1 MEEILASIRRIISED
16 GEPATKTEQPATVAV
31 AAPPSAPSPPPPMM
45 DEEEPEED
53 VLELTQVAD
62 LPGRRAEPEDDP
74 WGAEEPAFPE
84 PPAEM
89 DEPPSPPPPPRRAP
103 PPPPMPD
110 FDDVTEMPPPR
121 PRKPGFDEAGLI
133 SRRTAENAS
142 QHFTHLARE
151 LGDDLSIGPMPVGVR
166 TVEEVVRELLKPL
179 LKEWLD
185 ENLPTVVERLVQQE
199 IDRMIRRSQKF

>member
-1 MEEILASIRRIISED
+1 MAMEED
-16 GEPATKTEQPATVAV
+16 
-31 AAPPSAPSPPPPMM
+31 
-45 DEEEPEED
+45 EPED
-53 VLELTQVAD
+53 DILELTQVAD
-62 LPGRRAEPEDDP
+62 TPRPMAMEEEDDP

-89 DEPPSPPPPPRRAP
+89 DEPPPPPPPRRPP

-121 PRKPGFDEAGLI
+121 PRQQRMPEFDEAGLI
-133 SRRTAENAS
+133 SRRTAQDAS

-151 LGDDLSIGPMPVGVR
+151 LGDDLSIGPMPVGIR

>member
-1 MEEILASIRRIISED
+1 MAMEE
-16 GEPATKTEQPATVAV
+16 
-31 AAPPSAPSPPPPMM
+31 
-45 DEEEPEED
+45 EEEEED

-62 LPGRRAEPEDDP
+62 SRPMPIEDEPEEDP
-74 WGAEEPAFPE
+74 WGEEPAFPE
-84 PPAEM
+84 PPADM
-89 DEPPSPPPPPRRAP
+89 DEPPPPPPPPRRP
-103 PPPPMPD
+103 SPPPPMQD
-110 FDDVTEMPPPR
+110 FDDDLTEMPPPR
-121 PRKPGFDEAGLI
+121 PRAARKPEFDAGLI
-133 SRRTAENAS
+133 SRRTAEDAS

-151 LGDDLSIGPMPVGVR
+151 LGDDLSIGPMPVGIR

>member
-1 MEEILASIRRIISED
+1 MA
-16 GEPATKTEQPATVAV
+16 
-31 AAPPSAPSPPPPMM
+31 M
-45 DEEEPEED
+45 DEEEEEDD

-62 LPGRRAEPEDDP
+62 SRPMPMEEDEEEDP
-74 WGAEEPAFPE
+74 WGAGEPAFPE

-89 DEPPSPPPPPRRAP
+89 DELPPPPPPPPPPPRRAAPP
-103 PPPPMPD
+103 PPPPMDD

-121 PRKPGFDEAGLI
+121 PRQRMPEFDAGLI
-133 SRRTAENAS
+133 SRRTAEDAS

-151 LGDDLSIGPMPVGVR
+151 LGDDLSIGPMPVGIR